1 MQSNTS
7 SEKMLNEASQP
18 FFGWLEGWLE
28 GLAVMPIDE
37 AIPDPRKAAVI
48 SVDVTNGFCYE
59 GALSSPRVAGIVE
72 PIARL
77 FEQAWEHGVRNI
89 VLSQDTHEPDAVEFA
104 QWPPHCVRGTSEA
117 ESVDAFK
124 RLPFF
129 DQMVISEK
137 NSVAPGLNTDLYP
150 WLEAHPEVDTFIV
163 TGDCTDLCTYQLA
176 MFLRLDANA
185 RQIQRRIIVP
195 ANCVQTYDRP
205 VEVAQEQ
212 GGLPHPGDLMH
223 AIFLYHMQ
231 LNGMEVVAEIA

>member
-1 MQSNTS
+1 MDQRVVNSKGL
-7 SEKMLNEASQP
+7 SEKSQP
-18 FFGWLEGWLE
+18 FFDWLEEWIE
-28 GLAVMPIDE
+28 DLAALPIGE
-37 AIPDPRKAAVI
+37 AVPQPEKAAVI

-59 GALSSPRVAGIVE
+59 GPLSSPRVAGIVE
-72 PIARL
+72 PIAEL
-77 FEQAWEHGVRNI
+77 FERAWEHGMRNI
-89 VLSQDTHEPDAVEFA
+89 ILSQDTHEPDAVEFA

-117 ESVDAFK
+117 ETVNTFK
-124 RLPFF
+124 NLPFF
-129 DQMVISEK
+129 PQMILSEK

-150 WLEAHPEVDTFIV
+150 WVEAHPEVDTFIV

-185 RQIQRRIIVP
+185 RQLQRRVIVP

-205 VEVAQEQ
+205 VEVAREQ

-231 LNGMEVVAEIA
+231 LNGMEVVAKIV